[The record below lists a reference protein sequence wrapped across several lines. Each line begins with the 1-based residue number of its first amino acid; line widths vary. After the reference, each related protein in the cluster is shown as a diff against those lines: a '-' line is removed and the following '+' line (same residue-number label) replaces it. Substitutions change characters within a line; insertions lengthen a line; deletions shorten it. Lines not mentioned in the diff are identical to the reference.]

1 MNFLAHAYLA
11 HPSVP
16 LIIGNFIGDFVKG
29 KQIEQYDDGISE
41 GIIMHRKI
49 DTFTDMHPVFKQS
62 KNRIREKYNHY
73 SGVII
78 DLYYDHFL
86 AKNWDDYSD
95 ISWLSLKSFTSGLY
109 NIILEKEDIIPEKAK
124 YMLPYMIKSDWL
136 LNYGTIE
143 GIDRSLTGLSRRTN
157 FKSGMEYASNDL
169 IKHYDELENDFRDFF
184 PEIIDFINK

>member
-29 KQIEQYDDGISE
+29 KQIEQYEDGVSE

-49 DTFTDMHPVFKQS
+49 DTFTDNHPVFKQS
-62 KNRIREKYNHY
+62 KNRIRGKYSHY

-78 DLYYDHFL
+78 DLFYDHFL

-95 ISWLSLKSFTSGLY
+95 IPLHRFTLNLY
-109 NIILEKEDIIPEKAK
+109 DIILDREHIIPDKAR
-124 YMLPYMIKSDWL
+124 YMLPFMVKSNWL
-136 LNYGTIE
+136 LNYSTIE
-143 GIDRSLTGLSRRTN
+143 GIDRSLTGLSRRTS
-157 FKSGMEYASNDL
+157 FKSGMEHASKDLVKYYA
-169 IKHYDELENDFRDFF
+169 ELENDFRVFF
-184 PEIIDFINK
+184 PEIIDYISK

>member
-29 KQIEQYDDGISE
+29 KQIEQYDEDISE

-49 DTFTDMHPVFKQS
+49 DTFTDSHPVFKQS
-62 KNRIREKYNHY
+62 KSRIRKKYNHY

-86 AKNWDDYSD
+86 AKNWEDYSD
-95 ISWLSLKSFTSGLY
+95 IPLQSFTLSLY
-109 NIILEKEDIIPEKAK
+109 DIILEKENIIPEKAR
-124 YMLPYMIKSDWL
+124 YMLPFMVKSNWL
-136 LNYGTIE
+136 FNYGTID

-169 IKHYDELENDFRDFF
+169 VKHYNELENDFRDFF
-184 PEIIDFINK
+184 PEIIDYINR

>member
-49 DTFTDMHPVFKQS
+49 DTFTDNHAVFKQS
-62 KNRIREKYNHY
+62 KNRIRENYNHY

-86 AKNWDDYSD
+86 AKNWDEYSE
-95 ISWLSLKSFTSGLY
+95 ISLLSFTTDLY
-109 NIILEKEDIIPEKAK
+109 GIILEQEHIVPEKAR
-124 YMLPYMIKSDWL
+124 YMLPFMVKSNWL

-143 GIDRSLTGLSRRTN
+143 GIHRSLTGLSRRTN
-157 FKSGMEYASNDL
+157 FKSGMEHASNDL
-169 IKHYDELENDFRDFF
+169 VKHYKELENDFREFF
-184 PEIIDFINK
+184 PEIIDYINQ